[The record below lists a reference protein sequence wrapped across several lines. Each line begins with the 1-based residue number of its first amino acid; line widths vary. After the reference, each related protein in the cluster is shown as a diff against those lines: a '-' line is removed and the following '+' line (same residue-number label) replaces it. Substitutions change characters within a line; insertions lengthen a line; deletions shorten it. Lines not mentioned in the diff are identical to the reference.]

1 MLSAESGMSFSKK
14 DIKGN
19 SEVKDDL
26 WLNNV
31 ENGIEEARLKRYL
44 NHLKSEDYAVN
55 VEELGHDVGKISEFL
70 ILSL

>member
-1 MLSAESGMSFSKK
+1 MSFSKK